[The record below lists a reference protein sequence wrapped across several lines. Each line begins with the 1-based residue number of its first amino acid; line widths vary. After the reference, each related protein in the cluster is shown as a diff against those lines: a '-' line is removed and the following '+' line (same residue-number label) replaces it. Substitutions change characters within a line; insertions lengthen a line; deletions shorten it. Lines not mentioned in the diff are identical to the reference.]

1 MRRIQ
6 SSAVVLA
13 FALLP
18 TAVAAQ
24 QASGQVI
31 WTSGEVASINPDKRI
46 VRPLAKGDAVHQGEL
61 ISTGRDSHVQILM
74 VDEGLIAL
82 RPDSSLR
89 LSTYAYKGAKDASQ
103 GVVLDLVKGGFR
115 SITGTIGSKN
125 KENFLIRTNTALVG
139 IRGTDHE
146 TYLARDGATYNRV
159 TQGGTYLKTAH
170 GRIDLAPGQAGF
182 AALSASPALLQRTPQ
197 FMQLTKVSLPAGA
210 PFNAGV
216 IAHGKRTLPEHVK
229 MPVLPAQ
236 ALGDNAQG
244 KGWGKGGRC
253 GGPCKD
259 TVRP

>member
-1 MRRIQ
+1 MRRIPN
-6 SSAVVLA
+6 SAVVLA
-13 FALLP
+13 LALLP
-18 TAVAAQ
+18 ATVTAQ

-61 ISTGRDSHVQILM
+61 ISTGPDSHVQILM

-89 LSTYAYKGAKDASQ
+89 LSTYAYKGGKDGGE

-146 TYLARDGATYNRV
+146 THLGPDGATYNRV
-159 TQGGTYLKTAH
+159 TQGGTYLRSPH

-182 AALSASPALLQRTPQ
+182 TLASAGPALLKRTPE
-197 FMQLTKVSLPAGA
+197 FMHLTKVSVPAGA
-210 PFNAGV
+210 PFNEGV
-216 IAHGKRTLPEHVK
+216 IAHGKRRLPTQAS

-236 ALGDNAQG
+236 ALGDNARG

-253 GGPCKD
+253 GGPCNNQK
-259 TVRP
+259 P